1 MHLRKLNYALM
12 QFVVGKQP
20 GEERPGRRLARQRPM
35 QAGLDAARLKERW
48 ISDFANRWAEKPAI
62 QVERYS
68 TRESHP

>member
-1 MHLRKLNYALM
+1 M
-12 QFVVGKQP
+12 P
-20 GEERPGRRLARQRPM
+20 
-35 QAGLDAARLKERW
+35 AGLDAARLKERW